1 MHGNLLLNIIKTT
14 EPKKIPVAL
23 TRVQMDLTVSQAM
36 SQEHQISFLKKDD
49 PMQLEMLIS
58 MMVSLLADQF
68 NVKASFND
76 IQIVDCTL
84 SIIKKYWYLRPEE
97 ILYAFK
103 QAKMGVYGSAYNK
116 LDTPTILEWLHKYDT
131 EDRMSNVER
140 TQQDFKKSDESFDV
154 NHAYGK
160 EIAFQSV
167 HGISSIAKAS
177 RDKKEAKAK
186 EIQNEA
192 GFQAFQEEYNKNKK
206 APSE

>member
-1 MHGNLLLNIIKTT
+1 
-14 EPKKIPVAL
+14 VAL

-36 SQEHQISFLKKDD
+36 SQEHQISFLKKED
-49 PMQLEMLIS
+49 PLQVEMIVS

-131 EDRMSNVER
+131 EDRMNNVAI
-140 TQQDFKKSDESFDV
+140 TQQDFKKVDDSFDIGK
-154 NHAYGK
+154 AYQK
-160 EIAFQSV
+160 ELDFQKE
-167 HGISSIAKAS
+167 HGMSSIAKS
-177 RDKKEAKAK
+177 DKEKKEAKAR
-186 EIQNEA
+186 EVQDEA
-192 GFQAFQEEYNKNKK
+192 SFQAFKEEYIKK
-206 APSE
+206 KKTNQDD